1 MGRGKGPSEQ
11 TASPVTSFSL
21 KPGAK
26 PGRPAAG
33 GPSLD
38 SSSEVMGEY

>member
-26 PGRPAAG
+26 PGPPAAG